1 MPSSARHEQRRVQVQ
16 PRVGAIMARWAEHC
30 FKAYDIRGLA
40 NGDGSGELTP
50 AFAERLGRALATY
63 LGAKRLAVGR
73 DIRTSSPAL
82 ADALMQG
89 MQAAGTDVIDLDV
102 CTTGALYHACWTM
115 DVDGGVMVTASH
127 LPMPT
132 HNGFKMCRG
141 NLPLAGDEIQE
152 LREVF
157 LAGEFSTG
165 EGARTLTPHMPGY
178 LAAIAESV
186 GPLGR
191 PVHVAVDA
199 GNAVPGPFLVD
210 VLEAIGAKV
219 EAVHCTWDASEP
231 NHGADPT
238 RPYNMTDL
246 ADLVNQHGCEFGLGS
261 DGDGDRIGAVT
272 ETGAFVYPDRLVAL
286 LVGDV
291 LADLGEDATANERT
305 VIYDVKCS
313 MNVESAILAAGGTP
327 LMARTGHSFMKRA
340 LADRPGCRFAAE
352 MSGHLFPADRGWYG
366 FDCSLYN
373 AARLVELWSRQA
385 PEGPTFGEA
394 LDAVAPNLPTT
405 GECKVPCEEDRKEA
419 VVAGITAAFADL
431 PHSTVDGVR
440 VRFEDEDGHLQGW
453 YLARRS
459 NTEAVL
465 VMRAEARTE
474 EGLDHI
480 RAHIESRVADLI
492 DVEGF
497 LDAFA

>member
-1 MPSSARHEQRRVQVQ
+1 MP
-16 PRVGAIMARWAEHC
+16 PWPEHC

-50 AFAERLGRALATY
+50 AFAKRLGRALATY

-89 MQAAGTDVIDLDV
+89 MQDAGADIVDLDV

-115 DVDGGVMVTASH
+115 EVDGGVMVTASH

-141 NLPLAGDEIQE
+141 NLPLAGDDIQA

-157 LAGEFSTG
+157 LQGDFDTG
-165 EGARTLTPHMPGY
+165 EGKRTLAPHMPAY

-199 GNAVPGPFLVD
+199 GNAVPGPFLVE
-210 VLEAIGAKV
+210 VLEAIGTKV

-246 ADLVNQHGCEFGLGS
+246 ADVVTTHGCEFGLGS

-291 LADLGEDATANERT
+291 LADLDDHATENERT

-313 MNVESAILAAGGTP
+313 MNVESAVLAAGGMP
-327 LMARTGHSFMKRA
+327 IMARTGHSFMKRA
-340 LADRPGCRFAAE
+340 LAERPGCRFAAE

-373 AARLVELWSRQA
+373 AARIVELWSRQA
-385 PEGPTFGEA
+385 SEGRTFGQA

-405 GECKVPCEEDRKEA
+405 GECKVPCDEARKEP

-440 VRFEDEDGHLQGW
+440 VRFEDEHGVQQGW

-459 NTEAVL
+459 NTESVL
-465 VMRAEARTE
+465 VMRAEARSE
-474 EGLDHI
+474 AMLAHI
-480 RAHIESRVADLI
+480 RERIEERVAPLI
-492 DVEGF
+492 DVGGF

>member
-1 MPSSARHEQRRVQVQ
+1 MHPRLPSS
-16 PRVGAIMARWAEHC
+16 MATWPEHC

-50 AFAERLGRALATY
+50 AFAERLGRALGTY

-82 ADALMQG
+82 ADALMRG
-89 MQAAGTDVIDLDV
+89 MQAAGTDVVDLDV

-141 NLPLAGDEIQE
+141 NLPLAGEEIQE
-152 LREVF
+152 LRGVF
-157 LAGEFSTG
+157 LEGEFTDG
-165 EGARTLTPHMPGY
+165 QGTRTTTPHMPAY
-178 LAAIAESV
+178 LSAIAESV

-199 GNAVPGPFLVD
+199 GNAVPGPFLVE
-210 VLEAIGAKV
+210 VLEAIGANV
-219 EAVHCTWDASEP
+219 EAIHCTWDASEP

-246 ADLVNQHGCEFGLGS
+246 AELVVQQGCEFGLGS

-291 LADLGEDATANERT
+291 LADLDENATANQRT

-313 MNVESAILAAGGTP
+313 MNVESAILAAGGEP

-352 MSGHLFPADRGWYG
+352 MSGHIFPADRGWFG

-373 AARLVELWSRQA
+373 AARLVEFWSRQNVDGA
-385 PEGPTFGEA
+385 SFGEA

-405 GECKVPCEEDRKEA
+405 GECKVPCAEDDKDR
-419 VVAGITAAFADL
+419 VVAGITEAFADL

-440 VRFEDEDGHLQGW
+440 VRFEDEEGRLQGW

-474 EGLDHI
+474 AVLQDI
-480 RAHIESRVADLI
+480 QARIEQRVPDLI
-492 DVEGF
+492 DVSGF

>member
-1 MPSSARHEQRRVQVQ
+1 M
-16 PRVGAIMARWAEHC
+16 
-30 FKAYDIRGLA
+30 
-40 NGDGSGELTP
+40 TP

-89 MQAAGTDVIDLDV
+89 MQAAEPTSSTLI

-141 NLPLAGDEIQE
+141 NLPWRERNPRTASGLHDGD
-152 LREVF
+152 
-157 LAGEFSTG
+157 FSSG
-165 EGARTLTPHMPGY
+165 EGARIPTPHMPTY

-186 GPLGR
+186 GQLGR

-199 GNAVPGPFLVD
+199 GNAVPGPYLVE

-246 ADLVNQHGCEFGLGS
+246 ADLVTAHGCEFGLGS

-291 LADLGEDATANERT
+291 LADLGEDANANERT

-340 LADRPGCRFAAE
+340 LAERPGCRFAAE

-385 PEGPTFGEA
+385 PDGPTFGDA

-405 GECKVPCEEDRKEA
+405 GECKVPCAEDRKEA
-419 VVAGITAAFADL
+419 VVTGITTAFADL

-440 VRFEDEDGHLQGW
+440 VRFEDEHGHLQGW

-465 VMRAEARTE
+465 VMRAEARSKDV
-474 EGLDHI
+474 LDRI
-480 RAHIESRVADLI
+480 RAQIEARVAGLI
-492 DVEGF
+492 DVDDF